1 MKIQI
6 EDKDLEDL
14 ILTGTS
20 KKYWQLARDKQF
32 MAALGRVYRLLETVR
47 SVKELKLYSFLHYE
61 QLKGVRKSSIRIMN
75 GRVERLVFVEINN
88 GLEIQ
93 SLELDRDHYGKKK

>member
-6 EDKDLEDL
+6 DDKDLEDL
-14 ILTGTS
+14 ILTGAS
-20 KKYWQLARDKQF
+20 GKYWQLARNKQF
-32 MAALGRVYRLLETVR
+32 MDALGRVYRLLEAVQ

-61 QLKGVRKSSIRIMN
+61 QLKGIRKSSVRIMN

>member
-1 MKIQI
+1 MKIQM
-6 EDKDLEDL
+6 EDKDLKDL

-20 KKYWQLARDKQF
+20 SKYWQLARDKQF
-32 MAALGRVYRLLETVR
+32 MEALGRVYRLLEVVQ

-75 GRVERLVFVEINN
+75 GHIERLVFVEINN

-93 SLELDRDHYGKKK
+93 SLELDRNHYGKKK